1 MNPIDGTDLAQ
12 AAALAQRAVD
22 VAGTPGDDVPS
33 PCVSVCRMDAER
45 VFCIGCLR
53 TIPEIAGWSRA
64 DAASKRS
71 VWRAIEVRAS
81 AQAGLLR
88 SIGDVTP

>member
-1 MNPIDGTDLAQ
+1 MNPIDGTDLTQ
-12 AAALAQRAVD
+12 AAALARRAAE

-45 VFCIGCLR
+45 AFCIGCLR
-53 TIPEIAGWSRA
+53 TIPEIAGWSRS

-88 SIGDVTP
+88 STGDVTP

>member
-1 MNPIDGTDLAQ
+1 
-12 AAALAQRAVD
+12 
-22 VAGTPGDDVPS
+22 
-33 PCVSVCRMDAER
+33 MDAER

-53 TIPEIAGWSRA
+53 TIPEISGWSRS

-81 AQAGLLR
+81 AQADVLR
-88 SIGDVTP
+88 TTGGITP

>member
-1 MNPIDGTDLAQ
+1 MNPLHVTD

-22 VAGTPGDDVPS
+22 VAATTGDEVPS

-45 VFCIGCLR
+45 LFCIGCLR
-53 TIPEIAGWSRA
+53 TIPEIAGWSRS

-88 SIGDVTP
+88 STGDVTP

>member
-1 MNPIDGTDLAQ
+1 MN
-12 AAALAQRAVD
+12 AAEAATLAQRAAD
-22 VAGTPGDDVPS
+22 VAGQAGDEVPS

-53 TIPEIAGWSRA
+53 TIPEIAGWSRS
-64 DAASKRS
+64 DAATRRG

-81 AQAGLLR
+81 AQADLLR
-88 SIGDVTP
+88 STGGVTP

>member
-1 MNPIDGTDLAQ
+1 MNATE
-12 AAALAQRAVD
+12 AATLAQRAAD
-22 VAGTPGDDVPS
+22 VAGQSGDEVPS

-53 TIPEIAGWSRA
+53 TIPEISGWSRS
-64 DAASKRS
+64 DAASKRD

-81 AQAGLLR
+81 AHTDLLR
-88 SIGDVTP
+88 ATGDIAP

>member
-1 MNPIDGTDLAQ
+1 MNPIDGADLTQ
-12 AAALAQRAVD
+12 AAALAQRAAD

-53 TIPEIAGWSRA
+53 TIPEIAGWSRS
-64 DAASKRS
+64 DTASKRS

-81 AQAGLLR
+81 AQAALLR
-88 SIGDVTP
+88 TTGGVTP

>member
-1 MNPIDGTDLAQ
+1 MNATDAATLARR
-12 AAALAQRAVD
+12 AAE
-22 VAGTPGDDVPS
+22 VAGTIGDEVPS

-45 VFCIGCLR
+45 VFCTGCLR

-71 VWRAIEVRAS
+71 IWHAIELRAS
-81 AQAGLLR
+81 AHADLLR
-88 SIGDVTP
+88 STGDLTP

>member
-1 MNPIDGTDLAQ
+1 MNPIQVTD
-12 AAALAQRAVD
+12 AAALAQRAAE
-22 VAGTPGDDVPS
+22 VAATTGDNVPS

-53 TIPEIAGWSRA
+53 TIPEISGWSRA
-64 DAASKRS
+64 DAAGKRG

-81 AQAGLLR
+81 AQAALLQ
-88 SIGDVTP
+88 STGDITP